1 MEKIVNR
8 MDYDYDADRNNP
20 TSKNFKGHAPNLS
33 SASMLVDYTASVFT
47 GNKKDVSASKELE
60 LAKKTDPN
68 VANVHKKL
76 LGNCPE
82 LVAVQKFVG
91 NVRNT
96 HYSMT
101 LPWSDMGM
109 RLLPTSTFFKYK
121 KQMTEL
127 EQEFHKLVEKFFDI
141 YEDAVVNAQ
150 TILGDLYNPDNYP
163 PLDVLRHK
171 FGWRLNF
178 VPLPTSGDFRVEM
191 EQEQAKSLA
200 EEYDKHYSAMFG
212 KAVDSLMNDPSK
224 GLVSYLARLSD
235 RLDYQDKEDKKT
247 FRDTVVSNITDM
259 LEDLLVPLA
268 DKDERLL
275 TLTRQLMDT
284 FEGISPDALREDGV
298 LRQNTKKSVDDAINS
313 IKSLGW

>member
-1 MEKIVNR
+1 MEQEIK
-8 MDYDYDADRNNP
+8 
-20 TSKNFKGHAPNLS
+20 APNLS
-33 SASMLVDYTASVFT
+33 SASMLVDFSASVYTAR
-47 GNKKDVSASKELE
+47 KKDVSASEELE
-60 LAKKTDPN
+60 TIKKADPN

-91 NVRNT
+91 NTRNA
-96 HYSMT
+96 HSSMT

-121 KQMTEL
+121 QYMTKA
-127 EQEFHKLVEKFFDI
+127 EQEFHTLVEKFFDI

-150 TILGDLYNPDNYP
+150 TLLGDLYNPANYP

-171 FGWRLNF
+171 FGWRLSF

-200 EEYDKHYSAMFG
+200 EEYDKHYTAMFG
-212 KAVDSLMNDPSK
+212 KAIDSMIGDLMK
-224 GLVSYLARLSD
+224 YLARLSD
-235 RLDYQDKEDKKT
+235 RLDYKSQEDKKV
-247 FRDTVVSNITDM
+247 FHDTVTSNITDM
-259 LEDLLVPLA
+259 LENLLVPLA
-268 DKDERLL
+268 DKDKRLH

-284 FEGISPDALREDGV
+284 FEGISADALREDGA
-298 LRQNTKKSVDDAINS
+298 LRQNTKQSVDDVISS

>member
-1 MEKIVNR
+1 
-8 MDYDYDADRNNP
+8 
-20 TSKNFKGHAPNLS
+20 
-33 SASMLVDYTASVFT
+33 
-47 GNKKDVSASKELE
+47 
-60 LAKKTDPN
+60 
-68 VANVHKKL
+68 
-76 LGNCPE
+76 
-82 LVAVQKFVG
+82 
-91 NVRNT
+91 
-96 HYSMT
+96 MT

-121 KQMTEL
+121 QRMTEA
-127 EQEFHKLVEKFFDI
+127 EQEFERLVNNFFNI

-150 TILGDLYNPDNYP
+150 TLLGDLYNPDNYP

-212 KAVDSLMNDPSK
+212 KAIESLMQE
-224 GLVSYLARLSD
+224 LVLYLARLSD
-235 RLDYQDKEDKKT
+235 RLDYKDHEDKKT
-247 FRDTVVSNITDM
+247 FRDTVVSNITNM

-298 LRQNTKKSVDDAINS
+298 LRQNTKQSVDDAINS

>member
-1 MEKIVNR
+1 MEQEIK
-8 MDYDYDADRNNP
+8 
-20 TSKNFKGHAPNLS
+20 APNLS
-33 SASMLVDYTASVFT
+33 SASMLVDFSASVYTAR
-47 GNKKDVSASKELE
+47 KKDVSASEELE
-60 LAKKTDPN
+60 TIKKADPN

-82 LVAVQKFVG
+82 LVAIQKFVG
-91 NVRNT
+91 NTRNA
-96 HYSMT
+96 HSSMT

-121 KQMTEL
+121 QYMTKA
-127 EQEFHKLVEKFFDI
+127 EQEFHTLVEKFFDI

-150 TILGDLYNPDNYP
+150 TLLGDLYNPANYP

-171 FGWRLNF
+171 FGWRLSF

-212 KAVDSLMNDPSK
+212 KAIDSMIGDLMK
-224 GLVSYLARLSD
+224 YLARLSD
-235 RLDYQDKEDKKT
+235 RLDYKSQEDKKV
-247 FRDTVVSNITDM
+247 FHDTVTSNITDM
-259 LEDLLVPLA
+259 LENLLVPLA
-268 DKDERLL
+268 DKDKRLH

-284 FEGISPDALREDGV
+284 FEGISADALREDGA
-298 LRQNTKKSVDDAINS
+298 LRQNTKQSVDDVISS